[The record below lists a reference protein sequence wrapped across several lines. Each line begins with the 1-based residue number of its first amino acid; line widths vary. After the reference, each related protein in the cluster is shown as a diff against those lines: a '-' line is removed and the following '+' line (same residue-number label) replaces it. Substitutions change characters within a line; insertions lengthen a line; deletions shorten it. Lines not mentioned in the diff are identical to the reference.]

1 VETFIA
7 RAKIAKFE
15 AMLLAEDNFVRQ
27 EMLHEL
33 IVAEEAKLIAMEKRR
48 TAESGRRRWPA
59 GYFYEARAATIHS
72 PTEASTS
79 STQAMTNEANKRP
92 TS

>member
-1 VETFIA
+1 
-7 RAKIAKFE
+7 
-15 AMLLAEDNFVRQ
+15 MLLAEDNFVRQ

-59 GYFYEARAATIHS
+59 GYLPFLRGPRGYDPFADRGLDKLN
-72 PTEASTS
+72 AS
-79 STQAMTNEANKRP
+79 NDE
-92 TS
+92 